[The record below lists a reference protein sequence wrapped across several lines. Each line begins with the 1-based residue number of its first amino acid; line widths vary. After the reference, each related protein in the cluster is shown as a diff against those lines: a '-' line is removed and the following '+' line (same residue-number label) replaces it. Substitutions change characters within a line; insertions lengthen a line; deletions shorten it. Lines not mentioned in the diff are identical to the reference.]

1 MKKLFIFL
9 VQSPAKVIKNQ
20 IKLRWYLITKAFYL
34 FHVIFLAAFRGVYM
48 CCPLAGHP
56 LAQLLFLSLS
66 FLPVPTVAWEI
77 LMVSNSSLVCCSLMG
92 VTYRWVVER
101 TFPCTLCPGVGQFC
115 RDVMAIICAAFNEEL
130 KSCPKGCPWRG
141 RLSSLKRN

>member
-101 TFPCTLCPGVGQFC
+101 TFPCTLVPELGSFVGMSWQLSVLPLMKSS
-115 RDVMAIICAAFNEEL
+115 RAAPRAVLEEEGWVL
-130 KSCPKGCPWRG
+130 
-141 RLSSLKRN
+141 